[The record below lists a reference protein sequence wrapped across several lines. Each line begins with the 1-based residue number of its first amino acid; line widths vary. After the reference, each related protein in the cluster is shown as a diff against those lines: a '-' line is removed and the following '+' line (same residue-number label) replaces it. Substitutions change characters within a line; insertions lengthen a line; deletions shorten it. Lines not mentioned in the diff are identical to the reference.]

1 MPRES
6 TGKAGQTKVRFVT
19 ATTLFD
25 GHDASIN
32 VFRRLL
38 QRAGAEVVH
47 LGHNRSA
54 REIVYTAIQEGVHA
68 IAVSSYQGGHIEF
81 FKYAK
86 DLLDQNGVGFI
97 KIFGGG
103 GGVIVPEEIRE
114 LEDYGIT
121 RIYSPEDGQKL
132 GLLGI
137 IDDMIARAASVKF
150 PPLTKDWQ
158 EKVKQ
163 RDSLVVT
170 QLISLAENNHKA
182 NGRGFARIRKE
193 LPSPPQPSAI
203 IGITGTG
210 GSGKSSLE
218 DEFIRR
224 FMVHYPDKSL
234 AIIAIDPTR
243 KKTGG
248 ALLGDRIRMNFV
260 NPEKVFMRSLAT
272 RESESEL
279 SLALED
285 SLNILKAAGFDL
297 IIVETPG
304 IGQGDVSITKYV
316 DLAIYVMTAE
326 FGAPSQLEKIDMLD
340 FADLIAINKFDHKN
354 SLDALREVRKQYRR
368 NHNIFGVSDDSLP
381 IIGTVASNFQDPGLN
396 VFFEKVVSALKEKGV
411 IDWPVPRAV
420 AYSLQESSK
429 SAILPTQRQHYLGEI
444 AHTVR
449 AYHDQ
454 TRKATQQLKA
464 LEALQTVSRD
474 LGLDLADRAA
484 EAEKQIDPEVIE
496 ALAKWTKIREQY
508 SQELFEVKIR
518 DKVNR
523 TELYRESLSGLRIPK
538 IALPDFDS
546 QAETLKWLR
555 KEHLPGHF
563 PYTAGV
569 FPFRREGEDPK
580 RQFAGEGPPERTNAR
595 FHYLTKD
602 DDAKRLSTAFDS
614 LTLYG
619 EDPAEEPDIFGKI
632 GEAGV
637 SICTLEDMK
646 KLYRGFDLCAPN
658 TSVSMTVNGP
668 APILLAFFFN
678 TAIDQQLEKFKAEH
692 GHDPEP
698 AEREHI
704 RRLVLANVRGT
715 VQADILK
722 EDQGQNSCIF
732 SIPFALRLMG
742 DIQQY
747 FIDHQVRNF
756 YSVSISGYH
765 IAEAG
770 ANPVSQLAFTL
781 ANAFTYVEYY
791 LSRGMQIDDFAKNLS
806 FFFSSGMDP
815 EYNVIIRVA
824 RRIWSI
830 AMKYRYGANDAS
842 QRLKCHMQTSGRSLH
857 AQDMQFN
864 DIRTTLQALMALNDN
879 CNSLH
884 TNSYDEA
891 VTTPTEESVR
901 RAMAIQLI
909 ITREYGIF
917 KNQNPLQGS
926 FFMEQL
932 TALVEEAVLK
942 EFDAL
947 NRRGGVLG
955 AMESYYQ
962 RGKIQDESLYYELKK
977 NTGEYPIIGVNTYLS
992 PNIQAENYCRP
1003 PTQLT
1008 RSSYEEKRA
1017 QLDNLNK
1024 FKERH
1029 REKADA
1035 ALDALKK
1042 TVLSH
1047 GNIFAELMETVR
1059 VASLGQ
1065 ITQVLY
1071 EVGGRYRRN
1080 M

>member
-1 MPRES
+1 MS
-6 TGKAGQTKVRFVT
+6 TETPKKERQEKVRFVT
-19 ATTLFD
+19 ATSLFD

-32 VFRRLL
+32 IFRRLL
-38 QRAGAEVVH
+38 QQAGAEVVH
-47 LGHNRSA
+47 LGHSRSA
-54 REIVYTAIQEGVHA
+54 KEIVYSAIQEGVQGIA
-68 IAVSSYQGGHIEF
+68 ISSYQGGHIEF
-81 FKYAK
+81 FKYIK
-86 DLLDQNGVGFI
+86 DLIDQNGVGFI

-121 RIYSPEDGQKL
+121 KIYSPEDGQKL
-132 GLLGI
+132 GLPGI
-137 IDDMIARAASVKF
+137 IQDMIKRAAEVRF
-150 PPLTKDWQ
+150 PPLPGDWQ
-158 EKVKQ
+158 EKVRQ
-163 RDSLVVT
+163 RHSFTVT
-170 QLISLAENNHKA
+170 QLISLVENNHQGDA
-182 NGRGFARIRKE
+182 FARVREE
-193 LPSPPQPSAI
+193 LPAPDKKSAV

-218 DEFIRR
+218 DEFIGR
-224 FMVHYPDKSL
+224 FLLHYPDKSL
-234 AIIAIDPTR
+234 AILAIDPTR

-260 NPEKVFMRSLAT
+260 NPAKVFMRSLAT
-272 RESESEL
+272 RESASEL

-285 SLNILKAAGFDL
+285 SIHILKAAGYDL

-316 DLAIYVMTAE
+316 DLPIYVMTAE
-326 FGAPSQLEKIDMLD
+326 YGAPSQLEKIDMLD
-340 FADLIAINKFDHKN
+340 FAEMVVINKFDHKN
-354 SLDALREVRKQYRR
+354 SLDALRDVRKQYRR
-368 NHNIFGVSDDSLP
+368 NHNIFGTPDDELP
-381 IIGTVASNFQDPGLN
+381 IMGTVASNFQDPGLN
-396 VFFEKVVSALKEKGV
+396 VFFAKVLSSLKQKGL
-411 IDWPVPRAV
+411 IDWPLPRV
-420 AYSLQESSK
+420 ESYSLQESSK
-429 SAILPTQRQHYLGEI
+429 SAILPTHRQHYLGEI
-444 AHTVR
+444 THTIRGYHEKTRR
-449 AYHDQ
+449 AVQ
-454 TRKATQQLKA
+454 ELKK
-464 LEALQTVSRD
+464 LEAIRMVSHD
-474 LGLDLADRAA
+474 LGLNLADRADEVA
-484 EAEKQIDPEVIE
+484 CKIDPEIIQ
-496 ALAKWTKIREQY
+496 ALNTWEEIRELY
-508 SQELFEVKIR
+508 SKEEFEVKIR
-518 DKVNR
+518 NQVTR
-523 TELYRESLSGLRIPK
+523 TSLFSESLAGLRIPK
-538 IALPDFDS
+538 IALPNFESPAD
-546 QAETLKWLR
+546 TLKWLR
-555 KEHLPGHF
+555 KEHLPGYF

-580 RQFAGEGPPERTNAR
+580 RQFAGEGTPERTNAR
-595 FHYLTKD
+595 FHFLTAGD
-602 DDAKRLSTAFDS
+602 PAKRLSTAFDS

-646 KLYRGFDLCAPN
+646 KLYQGFDLCAPN

-678 TAIDQQLEKFKAEH
+678 TAVDQQLDKFKEEN
-692 GHDPEP
+692 GRDPDP
-698 AEREHI
+698 AEAERI
-704 RRLVLANVRGT
+704 RQSVQAKVRGT

-732 SIPFALRLMG
+732 SVPFALRLMG

-747 FIDHQVRNF
+747 FIDHKVRNF

-791 LSRGMQIDDFAKNLS
+791 LSRGMPIDDFAKNLS

-815 EYNVIIRVA
+815 EYNAIIRVA

-830 AMKYRYGANDAS
+830 AMKYKYGANESS

-857 AQDMQFN
+857 SQDMQFN
-864 DIRTTLQALMALNDN
+864 DIRTTLQALMALTDN

-909 ITREYGIF
+909 ISKEYGIF

-926 FFMEQL
+926 FIMEKL
-932 TALVEEAVLK
+932 TDMLEEAVLK

-947 NRRGGVLG
+947 SRRGGVLG
-955 AMESYYQ
+955 AMETYYQ
-962 RGKIQDESLYYELKK
+962 RGKIQEESLYYELKK
-977 NTGEYPIIGVNTYLS
+977 NTGEYPIIGVNTYIS
-992 PNIQAENYCRP
+992 PDILAENYCRP

-1008 RSSYEEKRA
+1008 RATYEEKRA

-1024 FKERH
+1024 FKQRNQ
-1029 REKADA
+1029 EKTAV
-1035 ALDALKK
+1035 ALDSLKK
-1042 TVLSH
+1042 TVLSG
-1047 GNIFAELMETVR
+1047 GNIFAELLETVK

-1071 EVGGRYRRN
+1071 EVGGKYRRN